1 MGMVIR
7 RFSVWKV
14 NLNPTKGSE
23 QAGYRPVVVVS
34 PDSMNDNLR
43 TVIVAP
49 MTTRLRGWP
58 TRVPISHENK
68 KGEVALDQLRTIDK
82 ARLSLAMGDLIS
94 THHNQVLSVLADMFA
109 E

>member
-1 MGMVIR
+1 MVIK

-23 QAGYRPVVVVS
+23 PAGYRPVLVVS
-34 PDSMNDNLR
+34 PDQMNDKLK

-49 MTTRLRGWP
+49 LTTRLRAWP
-58 TRVPISHENK
+58 TRVPINHDNK
-68 KGEVALDQLRTIDK
+68 TGEVALDQLRTIDK
-82 ARLSLAMGDLIS
+82 ARLGQTMGALDS
-94 THHNQVLSVLADMFA
+94 THHNQVLSVLADIFA